1 MEKTEKIWLDGKF
14 VPWHEANVHV
24 LTHTLHYGLG
34 VFEGVRCYQIKNKKS
49 AIFRL
54 HEHVD
59 RLFNSAIVLGI
70 DIPFS
75 QKEIFTAIQL
85 VVRKNRLKECY
96 IRPIVFLGHNQ
107 MGLNPN
113 GVDVRVAIAA
123 WPWGTYLGD
132 EGISRGIRV
141 RISSF
146 TRHHVNITMTRAKA
160 CGHYVN
166 SILAKTEAVRDG
178 YDEAILLDSQGYVSE
193 GSGENIFLLSKGR
206 LKTPALSCSNLE
218 GITRDSVFDIA
229 KHLKIEVEEGRIT
242 RDELYIADEVFLTG
256 TAAEITPVREIDNRI
271 IGNGKRGKT
280 TTRIQKMFF
289 EIVHGNHAKFKKWL
303 SEV

>member
-34 VFEGVRCYQIKNKKS
+34 VFEGVRCYQTKNKKS

-75 QKEIFTAIQL
+75 QKEIFAAIQL
-85 VVRKNRLKECY
+85 VVRKNKLKECY

-256 TAAEITPVREIDNRI
+256 TAAEITPVREIDNRTV
-271 IGNGKRGKT
+271 GNGKRGKT
-280 TTRIQKMFF
+280 TARVQKMFF
-289 EIVHGNHAKFKKWL
+289 EIVQGSHPKFNKWL
-303 SEV
+303 AEV

>member
-34 VFEGVRCYQIKNKKS
+34 VFEGVRCYQTKNKKS

-85 VVRKNRLKECY
+85 VVRKNKLKECY

-132 EGISRGIRV
+132 EGLSRGIRV

-256 TAAEITPVREIDNRI
+256 TAAEITPVREIDNRT

-280 TTRIQKMFF
+280 TARIQKMFF
-289 EIVHGNHAKFKKWL
+289 EIVHGSHAKFKKWL

>member
-1 MEKTEKIWLDGKF
+1 MTGLDSF
-14 VPWHEANVHV
+14 LVRA
-24 LTHTLHYGLG
+24 LLAGLG
-34 VFEGVRCYQIKNKKS
+34 
-49 AIFRL
+49 
-54 HEHVD
+54 
-59 RLFNSAIVLGI
+59 
-70 DIPFS
+70 
-75 QKEIFTAIQL
+75 
-85 VVRKNRLKECY
+85 
-96 IRPIVFLGHNQ
+96 
-107 MGLNPN
+107 
-113 GVDVRVAIAA
+113 VAIAA

-229 KHLKIEVEEGRIT
+229 KHLKIEVEEGRVT

-289 EIVHGNHAKFKKWL
+289 EIVHGSHAKFKKWL

>member
-34 VFEGVRCYQIKNKKS
+34 VFEGVRCYQTKNKKS

-85 VVRKNRLKECY
+85 VVRKNKLKECY

-218 GITRDSVFDIA
+218 GITRDSVFGIA